1 MSLTAKE
8 LAEIL
13 ELLEGSRCE
22 EFHLQLGEV
31 ALTLRRG
38 GAAKSRPVAAAP
50 ASEEPLPDAA
60 AGNTGGNTGGNAA
73 PAVPATPPPASG
85 SGVTAPMS
93 GTFYRRPSPDEPP
106 FVEEGDEV
114 AVGDPVCVIEVM
126 KLFSTVYAEQAGRV
140 ASAPVPDGSPVEQ
153 GQLLFVIEP
162 TA

>member
-38 GAAKSRPVAAAP
+38 GAAKALPAAP
-50 ASEEPLPDAA
+50 PRAREERPSEAAA
-60 AGNTGGNTGGNAA
+60 AGAGGSADPA
-73 PAVPATPPPASG
+73 PAAPATPPAASG

-106 FVEEGDEV
+106 FVAEGDEV